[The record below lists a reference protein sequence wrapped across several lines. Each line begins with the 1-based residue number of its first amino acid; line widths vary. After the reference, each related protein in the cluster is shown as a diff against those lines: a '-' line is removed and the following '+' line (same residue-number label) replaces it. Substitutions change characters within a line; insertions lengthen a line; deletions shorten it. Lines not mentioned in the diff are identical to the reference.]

1 MQIDNSNSGL
11 QIRFSCLNLGKITTM
26 SDIKNLTIKEWNIDD
41 RPREKMLAKGISAL
55 SDAELLAI
63 LISTGTKSQSALDLA
78 RAVLQSAGN
87 NLNQLGKFTVAD
99 FLKTNGI
106 GKAKAVTIMAAL
118 ELGRRRQ
125 GIDRGQVEIKS
136 STDAFAIMQPVIGD
150 LPHEE
155 FWVLFL
161 NTGNRLI
168 DKACVGRGGINA
180 TIVDVRILMKMA
192 VEKLATGLLLAHNHP
207 SGSLTPSTEDKRL
220 TQKIIEAGKLL
231 DIRVLDHVVITDK
244 QFFSF
249 ADHSML

>member
-1 MQIDNSNSGL
+1 M
-11 QIRFSCLNLGKITTM
+11 
-26 SDIKNLTIKEWNIDD
+26 KNLTIKEWNADD

-87 NLNQLGKFTVAD
+87 NLNQLGKFAVAD

-125 GIDRGQVEIKS
+125 GIDREQIEIKS
-136 STDAFAIMQPVIGD
+136 SIDAFNIMQPIVGD

-161 NTGNRLI
+161 STSNRLI

-180 TIVDVRILMKMA
+180 TTVDVRIVMKVA
-192 VEKLATGLLLAHNHP
+192 VEKLAASLLLVHNHP
-207 SGSLTPSTEDKRL
+207 SGSLTPSTEDKKL
-220 TQKIIEAGKLL
+220 TNRIIEAGKLL
-231 DIRVLDHVVITDK
+231 DIRVLDHVVIADK

-249 ADHSML
+249 ADQAILGR

>member
-1 MQIDNSNSGL
+1 M
-11 QIRFSCLNLGKITTM
+11 
-26 SDIKNLTIKEWNIDD
+26 KNLTIKEWNADD
-41 RPREKMLAKGISAL
+41 RPREKMLAKGLSAL

-87 NLNQLGKFTVAD
+87 NLNQLGKFAVAD
-99 FLKTNGI
+99 LLKTNGI

-125 GIDRGQVEIKS
+125 GIDREQIEIKS
-136 STDAFAIMQPVIGD
+136 SIDAFNIMQPIVGD

-161 NTGNRLI
+161 STSNRLI

-180 TIVDVRILMKMA
+180 TTVDVRIVMKIA
-192 VEKLATGLLLAHNHP
+192 VEKLAASLLLVHNHP
-207 SGSLTPSTEDKRL
+207 SGSLTPSTEDKKL
-220 TQKIIEAGKLL
+220 TNRIIEAGKLL
-231 DIRVLDHVVITDK
+231 DIRVLDHVVIADK

-249 ADHSML
+249 ADQAILGR